1 MFIRQPLLVW
11 SWAWH
16 GIQAFAVSFCTTVSD
31 SAHHLRSMDHAVE
44 HGTGH
49 TAHLDALEESVNRQI
64 DTDIRV
70 LLDNFREMIHLS
82 RVCFDICV
90 STHSRLARKIIS
102 T

>member
-1 MFIRQPLLVW
+1 MCLF
-11 SWAWH
+11 
-16 GIQAFAVSFCTTVSD
+16 VSLFSCGAGRGTEYMHLPCDSARL

-64 DTDIRV
+64 DADIRV

-82 RVCFDICV
+82 RVCFDICM
-90 STHSRLARKIIS
+90 STYSRLARKIIS